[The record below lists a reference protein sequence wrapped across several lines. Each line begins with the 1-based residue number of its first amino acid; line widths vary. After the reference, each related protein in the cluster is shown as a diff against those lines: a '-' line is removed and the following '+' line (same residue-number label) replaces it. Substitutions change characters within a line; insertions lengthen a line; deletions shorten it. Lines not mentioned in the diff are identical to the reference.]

1 MANIEKTAKHAVK
14 AMADANPAKSGP
26 LSGAKGV
33 VAGVVAAALVPAA
46 GRGVARVAGPKLSEL
61 GDEVRDKVGD
71 LAPDGVG
78 DLLPDMPDLGNAIG
92 GDEEDEGG
100 EGGAAPGHGSGR
112 RMPVQQAVDIAA
124 PIKEVYNAWTQ
135 FEDWPEFMHRLES
148 VEQLE
153 DAKLAFQ
160 SKFWGIRRRFQ
171 ADIIEQRPDQ
181 RIEWDVSDGVAHTGV
196 VTFHRLSERLT
207 RVEVTLDIEPHGIV
221 EKAGRGWRFAKRG
234 IRGDLHRFKAH
245 VELSGEPVEG
255 WRGTIKDGT
264 VERRTERK
272 RTTRARASN
281 SNGSKANG
289 SKAKSSGTRAAAKS

>member
-1 MANIEKTAKHAVK
+1 MANIEKTAKNAVK

-46 GRGVARVAGPKLSEL
+46 GRGVAKVAGPKLSEL
-61 GDEVRDKVGD
+61 GDEVRDKVDD
-71 LAPDGVG
+71 LTPDGVG
-78 DLLPDMPDLGNAIG
+78 DLLPDMPDLGNVIG

-112 RMPVQQAVDIAA
+112 RMPVQQAVDVAA

-171 ADIIEQRPDQ
+171 AEIIEQLPDQ

-196 VTFHRLSERLT
+196 VTFHRLGERLT

-245 VELSGEPVEG
+245 VELSGEPAKG

-264 VERRTERK
+264 VERRTERR
-272 RTTRARASN
+272 RTTRAKASN
-281 SNGSKANG
+281 RNGSKANG
-289 SKAKSSGTRAAAKS
+289 SKARSSGTRAAAKS